1 MSAQGTPQEI
11 GSISFGLMD
20 PEEYREMSAT
30 KVITA
35 DTYDDDGFPIDMG
48 LMDPRLGVID
58 PGLECKTCGKH
69 SGSCNGHFGHIELAA
84 PVIHV
89 GFAKLIRRLLRG
101 TCRECSRLTPV
112 DGRRTADAEQA
123 AEERKRHYSE
133 QLRRARELGND
144 PSDVLKSAIR
154 ECRKVDYCPYC
165 GAKQFD
171 IKHEKPTTY
180 YEIIEVPHSNLS
192 KRLERA
198 MDPEE
203 GEPVTPDDVADELDD
218 GEFDAGRIRE
228 LLSGTY
234 RPDRNDIERLKQL
247 GRALG
252 RLNDLEAVDED
263 LSSSAEYLVQEDM
276 DKLMPSD
283 IRDWFEEVPDE
294 DIEAIGVNP
303 ERSRPEWMV
312 LTVLPVPPVTAR
324 PSITLDN
331 GQRSEDD
338 LTHKLVDI
346 IRINQRFMENREAG
360 APQLIIED
368 LWELLQYHVTT
379 FMDNEISGTPPA
391 RHRSGRPLKTLS
403 QRLKGKEGRFRGSLS
418 GKRVNFSARTVIS
431 PDPTLSLNEVGV
443 PERVATEM
451 TQTMNVNERNLEKA
465 RRYVANGP
473 GGHPGANYVRR
484 HDGRRLKV
492 TEKNCEELAQ
502 KVEPGWEV
510 SRHLIDGDVVIFN
523 RQPSLHRMSIMAHE
537 VVVMPYK
544 TFRLNTTVCVAG
556 DTTVDCGGYERRI
569 DAVETDWDE
578 EVLTTYDP
586 DDGETRKTGLQ
597 DFWSLQPSDY
607 GATVHRVETGFGE
620 VVATSDHPLETPEGL
635 VRVDELEPGDR
646 LLRRPIELPEFEP
659 SADEQVAVTT
669 DDVRTVAPPET
680 YVGHAFEDLDDLL
693 PFDVHSREGV
703 VAARLAGHL
712 FGDGTLELD
721 GQRARLTFRADRDDL
736 DDIREDLQQLGYD
749 PESPRLKEQ
758 EAQIVAADGSTTD
771 VSGSGYAM
779 GLRSK
784 PLATFFAALGVP
796 VGDKVTS
803 SYGVPDWVR
812 KGPTAVR
819 RAFLSAYFGAE
830 LSTPAPRGPKLFKQ
844 PAFKLAKTDEALDAG
859 RQFIDEVSS
868 LLEEFGSRVS
878 NVRESAGNQRTD
890 GSVSTTLVA
899 ELDASQEALRD
910 LFGGVGYTYNGEADA
925 EARLAYAYL
934 AEKIAELERL
944 AGIAT
949 DARTAD
955 GEYGGLTEIA
965 ENHDEDPARVR
976 RWRQRDIEQS
986 RARDFPDYE
995 TWRDEH
1001 VADTD
1006 EGLVWDEITTIDDA
1020 GDQRVY
1026 DVTTTDE
1033 THRFVTNSFVGSNC
1047 PPYNADFDGDEMN
1060 MHALQN
1066 EEARAEARVLMRVQE
1081 QMLSPKMGE
1090 NIIGAIQDHISGT
1103 YLLTHTNPQ
1112 FNETQALDLLRATRI
1127 DELPDPDGVDEGGQ
1141 DYWTGRTLF
1150 SELLPDDLDLE
1161 FPASAGDTVVIEDG
1175 QLASGTIDEDA
1186 VGAFGGEVVDT
1197 IAKDYSKTRARIF
1210 INEVAALAMR
1220 SIMHFGFSIGIDDES
1235 IPDQAED
1242 QINEAIDQAYDHV
1255 EELIETYRAGE
1266 LESLPGRT
1274 VDETVE
1280 MKIMN
1285 TLGKARDTAGDI
1297 AEDHFGD
1304 DNPAVIMA
1312 QSGARGSML
1321 NLTQMAGCVG
1331 QQAVRGERINR
1342 GYEDRTLSHFEAD
1355 DLSAEAHGFV
1365 EHSYR
1370 SGLTPKE
1377 FFFHAMGGREGLVD
1391 TAVRTSKSG
1400 YLQRRLINALSE
1412 LETQY
1417 DGTVRDTTDNIVQ
1430 FEFGEDGTSPVD
1442 VSSSEEGQTVD
1453 VEAIA
1458 DRVVD
1463 AEFEDE
1469 SEKQTFL
1476 SGDVEPLNL
1485 SERAD
1490 DWWMEAAGGD

>member
-11 GSISFGLMD
+11 GQISFGLMD

-112 DGRRTADAEQA
+112 DGRRVADAA
-123 AEERKRHYSE
+123 DRAEERMREYRE
-133 QLRRARELGND
+133 QLSRAEELNED

-154 ECRKVDYCPYC
+154 ECRKVDYCPHC

-180 YEIIEVPHSNLS
+180 YEIIEVPHSEIE
-192 KRLERA
+192 KRLEWA
-198 MDPEE
+198 MDPPE
-203 GEPVTPDDVADELDD
+203 GDPVTPQDVADELEDD
-218 GEFDAGRIRE
+218 DFDAARVRE

-234 RPDRNDIERLKQL
+234 RPDRNDIDRLKNL

-252 RLNDLEAVDED
+252 RLNDLDELEVDV
-263 LSSSAEYLVQEDM
+263 SSSADYLVEEDM

-283 IRDWFEEVPDE
+283 IRDWFEDIPDG
-294 DIEAIGVNP
+294 DIESIGINA
-303 ERSRPEWMV
+303 EHSRPEWMI

-443 PERVATEM
+443 PDRVATEM
-451 TQTMNVNERNLEKA
+451 TQTMNVNERNLGEA

-473 GGHPGANYVRR
+473 EEHPGANYVRR

-492 TEKNCEELAQ
+492 TEKNCEELAE

-510 SRHLIDGDVVIFN
+510 SRHLIDGDIVVFN

-544 TFRLNTTVCVAG
+544 TFRLNTTV
-556 DTTVDCGGYERRI
+556 
-569 DAVETDWDE
+569 
-578 EVLTTYDP
+578 
-586 DDGETRKTGLQ
+586 
-597 DFWSLQPSDY
+597 
-607 GATVHRVETGFGE
+607 
-620 VVATSDHPLETPEGL
+620 
-635 VRVDELEPGDR
+635 
-646 LLRRPIELPEFEP
+646 
-659 SADEQVAVTT
+659 
-669 DDVRTVAPPET
+669 
-680 YVGHAFEDLDDLL
+680 
-693 PFDVHSREGV
+693 
-703 VAARLAGHL
+703 
-712 FGDGTLELD
+712 
-721 GQRARLTFRADRDDL
+721 
-736 DDIREDLQQLGYD
+736 
-749 PESPRLKEQ
+749 
-758 EAQIVAADGSTTD
+758 
-771 VSGSGYAM
+771 
-779 GLRSK
+779 
-784 PLATFFAALGVP
+784 
-796 VGDKVTS
+796 
-803 SYGVPDWVR
+803 
-812 KGPTAVR
+812 
-819 RAFLSAYFGAE
+819 
-830 LSTPAPRGPKLFKQ
+830 
-844 PAFKLAKTDEALDAG
+844 
-859 RQFIDEVSS
+859 
-868 LLEEFGSRVS
+868 
-878 NVRESAGNQRTD
+878 
-890 GSVSTTLVA
+890 
-899 ELDASQEALRD
+899 
-910 LFGGVGYTYNGEADA
+910 
-925 EARLAYAYL
+925 
-934 AEKIAELERL
+934 
-944 AGIAT
+944 
-949 DARTAD
+949 
-955 GEYGGLTEIA
+955 
-965 ENHDEDPARVR
+965 
-976 RWRQRDIEQS
+976 
-986 RARDFPDYE
+986 
-995 TWRDEH
+995 
-1001 VADTD
+1001 
-1006 EGLVWDEITTIDDA
+1006 
-1020 GDQRVY
+1020 
-1026 DVTTTDE
+1026 
-1033 THRFVTNSFVGSNC
+1033 C

-1103 YLLTHTNPQ
+1103 YLLTHTNPH

-1127 DELPDPDGVDEGGQ
+1127 DELPEADGETEGEA
-1141 DYWTGRTLF
+1141 YWTGRTLF
-1150 SELLPDDLDLE
+1150 SELLPDDLNLQ
-1161 FPASAGDTVVIEDG
+1161 FMSSAGDTVTIEGG
-1175 QLASGTIDEDA
+1175 QMLEGTIDEDA
-1186 VGAFGGEVVDT
+1186 VGAFGGEIVDS
-1197 IAKDYSKTRARIF
+1197 IAKEYSKTRARIF
-1210 INEVAALAMR
+1210 INEVSALAMR
-1220 SIMHFGFSIGIDDES
+1220 SIMHFGFSIAIDDES
-1235 IPDQAED
+1235 ISPEAEE
-1242 QINEAIDQAYDHV
+1242 QIDESIGNAYERV
-1255 EELIETYRAGE
+1255 QELIATYEAGD

-1274 VDETVE
+1274 VDETLE
-1280 MKIMN
+1280 MKIMS

-1312 QSGARGSML
+1312 ESGARGSML

-1342 GYEDRTLSHFEAD
+1342 GYEDRTLSHFKPN

-1365 EHSYR
+1365 EASYR
-1370 SGLTPKE
+1370 QGLGPKE

-1417 DGTVRDTTDNIVQ
+1417 DGTVRDTSDNIVQ
-1430 FEFGEDGTSPVD
+1430 FEFGEDGTSPVE
-1442 VSSSEEGQTVD
+1442 VSSSQEGPTVD
-1453 VEAIA
+1453 VDGIV

-1463 AEFEDE
+1463 AEFDSPEAKE
-1469 SEKQTFL
+1469 EFL
-1476 SGDVEPLNL
+1476 GREPEPTNL
-1485 SERAD
+1485 SEHAD
-1490 DWWMEAAGGD
+1490 ELWMDAAGANPSTGAETGDD